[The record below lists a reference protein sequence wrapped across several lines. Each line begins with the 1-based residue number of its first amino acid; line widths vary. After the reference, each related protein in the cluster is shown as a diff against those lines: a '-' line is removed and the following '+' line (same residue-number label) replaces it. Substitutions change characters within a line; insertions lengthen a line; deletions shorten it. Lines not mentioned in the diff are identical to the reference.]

1 MSLPIWKREERHLEH
16 HKNCTLY
23 VLALSGCLLLAP
35 AGTASVWAQSS
46 AGNESAL
53 VRLSGSFESLSEQVG
68 PAVVQIFATGYST
81 APGNTESNLLS
92 REQSRGSGVILDP
105 EGYILTNAHVV
116 QGARRVQ
123 VLLARSL
130 RDTPEGVSI
139 LKPRGE
145 MVEAQIVGIDRE
157 TDLAVLSIPE
167 KELPFLELGDSDEL
181 KQGQLVLAFGSPFGL
196 ENSVTLGVVSSV
208 ARQFQPEDPV
218 VYIQTD
224 APINPG
230 NSGGPLVDAH
240 GKVMGI
246 NTFIVSRSGGSEG
259 VGFAV
264 PSNIA
269 RNVFTQ
275 IRRTGRVA
283 RGEIGVYAQT
293 VSATLAQGLGLSQ
306 EWGVVLG
313 DVLPGKPADLTGLKV
328 GDLILAL
335 NGKVM
340 ENGRQFDVNL
350 YRHSVGDLVSLEVL
364 RGSQK
369 LTFRVRIIE
378 REDDFGHLFE
388 MVTPENSLVPKLGIL
403 GLDIDGQIAKILFP
417 PRKLGGVLVAAR
429 SPGSP
434 YWQAEFLPGDVIYAI
449 NAQEIS
455 SLASLR
461 ALLAELHTGDPVV
474 VQVQRRETLRFI
486 AFEIE

>member
-1 MSLPIWKREERHLEH
+1 MCSTIWKREERHLEH
-16 HKNCTLY
+16 RKNRTQY
-23 VLALSGCLLLAP
+23 VLALSGCLLLAL
-35 AGTASVWAQSS
+35 AGRESVWAQSLS
-46 AGNESAL
+46 GNESAL
-53 VRLSGSFESLSEQVG
+53 ARLSGAFESLAEQVG
-68 PAVVQIFATGYST
+68 PAVVQIFATRYST
-81 APGNTESNLLS
+81 ALRNTESDLLS
-92 REQSRGSGVILDP
+92 QQQNSGSGVILDP

-130 RDTPEGVSI
+130 RGIAGGTSL
-139 LKPRGE
+139 LKPRGTI
-145 MVEAQIVGIDRE
+145 VEAQIVGIDRE

-167 KELPFLELGDSDEL
+167 KGLPFLELGDSDEL

-208 ARQFQPEDPV
+208 ARQLQPEDPV
-218 VYIQTD
+218 VYVQTD

-230 NSGGPLVDAH
+230 NSGGPLVDAN

-246 NTFIVSRSGGSEG
+246 NTFIVSQSGGNEG

-269 RNVFTQ
+269 KNVFTQ
-275 IRRTGRVA
+275 ILSTGHVA
-283 RGEIGVYAQT
+283 RGEIGAYAQT
-293 VSATLAQGLGLSQ
+293 ITATLAEGLGLSQ

-313 DVLPGKPADLTGLKV
+313 DVLPGGPADMTGLKV
-328 GDLILAL
+328 GDVILTL

-350 YRHSVGDLVSLEVL
+350 YGHGVGDLVTLEVL

-369 LTFRVRIIE
+369 LTFRVRVIE
-378 REDDFGHLFE
+378 REDGFGHLVE

-403 GLDIDGQIAKILFP
+403 GLDIDAQIAKILFP
-417 PRKLGGVLVAAR
+417 PRKLGGALVAAR
-429 SPGSP
+429 SPSSP

-449 NAQEIS
+449 NGQEIT
-455 SLASLR
+455 SLTTLR
-461 ALLAELHTGDPVV
+461 ARLAGLQAGDPVV
-474 VQVQRRETLRFI
+474 VQVQRQETLRFI

>member
-1 MSLPIWKREERHLEH
+1 MEH
-16 HKNCTLY
+16 HKNRTLS
-23 VLALSGCLLLAP
+23 VLGLSGYLFVMLA
-35 AGTASVWAQSS
+35 GSASVWAQSS

-68 PAVVQIFATGYST
+68 PAVVQIFATGYNT
-81 APGNTESNLLS
+81 TLGNTESNLLS
-92 REQSRGSGVILDP
+92 REQNSGSGVILDP
-105 EGYILTNAHVV
+105 EGFILTNAHVV

-130 RDTPEGVSI
+130 RGTAGGTSL
-139 LKPRGE
+139 LKPRGR
-145 MVEAQIVGIDRE
+145 MVEAQIVGMDQE
-157 TDLAVLSIPE
+157 TDLAVLRIPDR
-167 KELPFLELGDSDEL
+167 ELPFLELGDSDEL

-208 ARQFQPEDPV
+208 ARQFRPEDPV

-246 NTFIVSRSGGSEG
+246 NTFIVSQSGGNEG

-269 RNVFTQ
+269 KNVFTQ
-275 IRRTGRVA
+275 IRSTGRVA

-293 VSATLAQGLGLSQ
+293 VTAALAEGLGLSQ

-313 DVLPGKPADLTGLKV
+313 DVLPGKPADMTGLKV

-335 NGKVM
+335 NGKIM

-350 YRHSVGDLVSLEVL
+350 YGHSIGDLVSLEVL

-369 LTFRVRIIE
+369 LNFRVRVIE
-378 REDDFGHLFE
+378 REDDFGHLLE

-417 PRKLGGVLVAAR
+417 PRKLGGVLIAAR

-449 NAQEIS
+449 NGKEIT

-461 ALLAELHTGDPVV
+461 SRLAELQTGDPVV
-474 VQVQRRETLRFI
+474 VQVQRQETLRFI
-486 AFEIE
+486 SFEIE